1 MLRLSTMCV
10 LGILFAAPPP
20 AARAVEPAKIASIEG
35 VTEYRLPNGLRV
47 LLMPDASRPL
57 VHVQCTVLVGS
68 RHEGYGEAGMAHLL
82 EHMLVKGTKTHPDIM
97 KQLRDRG
104 SVNSNAYTSQDTTR
118 FVESLPASDDNL
130 EFAIR
135 LEADRLVNSVVKREE
150 LITEMTVV
158 RNEFERNENEAP
170 RLLVERMSHAAF
182 RWHNYGK
189 TVLGNRSDIERVPV
203 DNLQA
208 FYKKHYRPDNAVLVI
223 TGRFDESKAL
233 ALVSKYFGPIAK
245 PEEPLA
251 KTYTQEPAQDGE
263 RHVTL
268 RRTGAVGAVGAVYHM
283 PAGSHPDYPA
293 IMVLVNALGSEPS
306 GRLYKALVES
316 KKAAAAAAEASGLH
330 DPWLMQFVARV
341 EDPAGIDAA
350 RDTLL
355 KTLESLTDQPIT
367 DEEVERTLKKF
378 TQMYEQFLA
387 DSGTMADQLS
397 FYAGVGDW
405 RLLFWERDSCE
416 KVTAADVNRVAA
428 KYLTRNNRTVGV
440 YYPTKQA
447 ERIEI
452 PETTDLATRM
462 NGYAGRKKELAATQ
476 AFDPTHENIEKRV
489 IRGSIDSIKT
499 AFLPKPTRGELVNLD
514 LTLRYG
520 NEQALKSKIT
530 AAQMLPSMLVYG
542 TKTHTRQQFVDEL
555 DKLKGGVVA
564 TGAAGQLNLRIVA
577 KKEHLGPTLAL
588 VRQMLREPVFPA
600 SEFDTLKASMLAN
613 LTAMKTEPSAL
624 AAVAVA
630 RKIRC
635 YGKDDI
641 RYEPTIDEQIAR
653 VKAVTL
659 DDVKSLYADL
669 VAASAGELAAVGDF
683 DPKVVIAEMEPALV
697 GWASKVEYRRIE
709 KPAKPVERGETL
721 RIETPD
727 KANAVYFAALT
738 LSLTDNDPDYPALS
752 VGTYLL
758 GEHPIVSRLGNRIR
772 KEKGLS
778 YGVQAEF
785 AAEQLDPSAVFAI
798 VGTTNPV
805 NMSKVRDMIAEE
817 LKKFLTDG
825 VKAEELDAAKKAYLE
840 EMKVN
845 LAEDS
850 GLASRLGMGLQL
862 GRTFHDRTERMK
874 KIEALTPADIQRAF
888 RRVIDP
894 TKFVIAEAGDFSKAE
909 SQESANLPE

>member
-1 MLRLSTMCV
+1 MKRLSAIFILAV
-10 LGILFAAPPP
+10 LAATLPS
-20 AARAVEPAKIASIEG
+20 AEPVKAASIEG

-97 KQLRDRG
+97 KSLRDRG
-104 SVNSNAYTSQDTTR
+104 AVNANAYTSQDTTR
-118 FVESLPASDDNL
+118 FVESLPATDENL

-158 RNEFERNENEAP
+158 RNEFERRENEATQ
-170 RLLVERMSHAAF
+170 LLVERMSHAAF

-208 FYKKHYRPDNAVLVI
+208 FYKKHYRPDNTVLVI
-223 TGRFDESKAL
+223 TGRIDEAKTL
-233 ALVSKYFGPIAK
+233 ALVVKHFGPIAK

-263 RHVTL
+263 RHVVL
-268 RRTGAVGAVGAVYHM
+268 RRAGAVGGVGAVYHM

-293 IMVLVNALGSEPS
+293 IMVLVNSLGSEPS

-316 KKAAAAAAEASGLH
+316 KKAAAAGAEAAGLH

-355 KTLESLTDQPIT
+355 KTLESLAEQPIT
-367 DEEVERTLKKF
+367 EEEVERTRKKF
-378 TQMYEQFLA
+378 TPMYEQFLA
-387 DSGTMADQLS
+387 DSGTMADQPS
-397 FYAGVGDW
+397 FYAGAGDW
-405 RLLFWERDSCE
+405 RLLFWERDSCD
-416 KVTAADVNRVAA
+416 KVTVADVNRVAA

-447 ERIEI
+447 ERIDI
-452 PETTDLATRM
+452 PETTDVATRM
-462 NGYAGRKKELAATQ
+462 NGYVGRKKEVSAAE
-476 AFDPTHENIEKRV
+476 AFDPTHENIEMRV
-489 IRGSIDSIKT
+489 IRGSLGNIKT

-514 LTLRYG
+514 LTLRFG
-520 NEQALKSKIT
+520 NEQVLKSKVT
-530 AAQMLPSMLVYG
+530 ASQLLPSMFVHG
-542 TKTHTRQQFVDEL
+542 TKTHTRQQFVDAL
-555 DKLKGGVVA
+555 DKLKGGVVV
-564 TGAAGQLNLRIVA
+564 TGAAGRLNVRVLA
-577 KKEHLGPTLAL
+577 KKESLAPTLAL
-588 VRQMLREPVFPA
+588 VRQMLREPAFPA
-600 SEFDTLKASMLAN
+600 AEFETLKATMLTN
-613 LTAMKTEPSAL
+613 LAAMKTEPAAL
-624 AAVAVA
+624 AAVAVQRKLRSNHA
-630 RKIRC
+630 R
-635 YGKDDI
+635 DDI
-641 RYEPTIDEQIAR
+641 RYEPTIDEQIER

-659 DDVKSLYADL
+659 EDVKSLYTEL
-669 VAASAGELAAVGDF
+669 VAASAGELGVVGDF
-683 DPKVVIAEMEPALV
+683 DPKVVIAGLEPALV
-697 GWASKVEYRRIE
+697 GWTGKAEYRRIA
-709 KPAKPVERGETL
+709 KPAKALERGESL

-738 LSLTDNDPDYPALS
+738 YPLSDNDADYPALA

-758 GEHPIVSRLGNRIR
+758 GEHPIVSRLGSRIR

-785 AAEQLDPSAVFAI
+785 AAETLDPAAVFAI
-798 VGTTNPV
+798 VGSTNPV
-805 NMSKVRDMIAEE
+805 NMAKVRETIVEE
-817 LKKFLTDG
+817 LKKFLDDG
-825 VKAEELDAAKKAYLE
+825 VGEAELNEAKKAYLE

-845 LAEDS
+845 LAEDA
-850 GLASRLGMGLQL
+850 GLASRLGMGLHL
-862 GRTFHDRTERMK
+862 SRTFHDRTERMK
-874 KIEALTPADIQRAF
+874 RIEALTPADIQRAF

-894 TKFVIAEAGDFSKAE
+894 AKLVIAEAGDFAKVDGKV
-909 SQESANLPE
+909 SANSTK